1 MNNFLYK
8 INNIKTH
15 NQIMRLKKDNEQK
28 TEKMNELITECKN
41 IVLDYQEKNQ
51 SKLIKMNETI
61 NKLETEKEEI
71 RKQRDYYKNSLDK
84 IPKFILKLF
93 IKNNK
98 LLDKGEE
105 NGQ

>member
-1 MNNFLYK
+1 
-8 INNIKTH
+8 
-15 NQIMRLKKDNEQK
+15 
-28 TEKMNELITECKN
+28 MNELIAECKN

-71 RKQRDYYKNSLDK
+71 RKQRDYYKNSLDR
-84 IPKFILKLF
+84 IPKFVLKLF

-98 LLDKGEE
+98 LLEKGEE

>member
-15 NQIMRLKKDNEQK
+15 NQIIRLKKDNEQK

-61 NKLETEKEEI
+61 NKLETEKENL
-71 RKQRDYYKNSLDK
+71 RKERDYYKNSFDR
-84 IPKFILKLF
+84 IPKFVLKLF